1 MSFASKVRR
10 YTLTTFSRPADATAY
25 SAGDEISNSAAAGS
39 VVRPTVDLSFV
50 RKARI
55 VRAGIAVTPA
65 SGNLVITAF
74 DFALLVFKTKDV
86 PAAVGDNVAFNVTA
100 LKRSLAAKFVFANG
114 AWTAPNGGVAAGT
127 DGFQE
132 VLSAVSGAS
141 GAIPGNVFDFTA
153 GDANTAVGRQLT
165 IALQA
170 QGAWTPLGVVNA
182 FDIALDIEIEE

>member
-1 MSFASKVRR
+1 MFASKVRR
-10 YTLTTFSRPADATAY
+10 YTLATFSRPADATAY
-25 SAGDEISNSAAAGS
+25 SAGDEISNNASAGS
-39 VVRPTVDLSFV
+39 VVRPTIDLSFV

-74 DFALLVFKTKDV
+74 DFALLVFKTSDI

-100 LKRSLAAKFVFANG
+100 LKRARAAKFAFVNT

-132 VLSAVSGAS
+132 VLSFISGAS
-141 GAIPGNVFDFTA
+141 GAIPGNTFDFTQ
-153 GDANTAVGRQLT
+153 GDPVTAAGRQLT

-170 QGAWTPLGVVNA
+170 QAAWTPTAVVNA
-182 FDIALDIEIEE
+182 FDIVLDIEIEE